1 MSTEKK
7 SIALIDHNA
16 CIRQKLQEHAI
27 MEYVVS
33 QVSRKSQVVVFLIV
47 TTLILVGVVIIKV
60 MIWSGGY
67 ENVTSCL

>member
-1 MSTEKK
+1 
-7 SIALIDHNA
+7 
-16 CIRQKLQEHAI
+16 

-60 MIWSGGY
+60 MIWSRGY